1 MIDARQV
8 IPKFNP
14 AFTCPKC
21 SSDKCSTR
29 LDIPDT
35 STQDAQ
41 RRKRLAW
48 PAGELMVQTCAI
60 CGHVQVSRP
69 LDYQEPSTP

>member
-1 MIDARQV
+1 MTDTCQV

-14 AFTCPKC
+14 AFICPKC

-35 STQDAQ
+35 STQDTQ
-41 RRKRLAW
+41 RRKRLQW
-48 PAGELMVQTCAI
+48 PTGELMVQTCAI

-69 LDYQEPSTP
+69 LDYKEAET

>member
-1 MIDARQV
+1 MINGRTE
-8 IPKFNP
+8 IYKFQP
-14 AFTCPKC
+14 AFSCPKC
-21 SSDKCSTR
+21 GSDKSSTR
-29 LDIPDT
+29 LDAQDT
-35 STQDAQ
+35 STQDEQ

-69 LDYQEPSTP
+69 LDYKEQEA